1 MISVGQYVHAVFPNR
16 LGGCQVFF
24 VRVEEINYER
34 DQIWT
39 GKVWIPMRN
48 CVEIPRW

>member
-1 MISVGQYVHAVFPNR
+1 
-16 LGGCQVFF
+16 VFF

-48 CVEIPRW
+48 CVEIPRWSHDASSSVRP